1 MMDATETGEAA
12 SVAMGD
18 GGIAQGRLIIVG
30 DVHGCLHELRQLMG
44 RIEPAV
50 EDRRIFIGDK
60 FFLNDPES
68 RVLKHATVLDTGWV
82 FGGQLS
88 ALDITEL

>member
-30 DVHGCLHELRQLMG
+30 DVHGCLHELRQLME

>member
-1 MMDATETGEAA
+1 MDATETGEAA

-50 EDRRIFIGDK
+50 EDRIIFIGDLIDK
-60 FFLNDPES
+60 GPDLVNIGNRQFTFLK
-68 RVLKHATVLDTGWV
+68 RGI
-82 FGGQLS
+82 GQSVSLG
-88 ALDITEL
+88 L

>member
-1 MMDATETGEAA
+1 MDATGTGEAA
-12 SVAMGD
+12 SDALGD

-50 EDRRIFIGDK
+50 EDRIIFIGDLIDK
-60 FFLNDPES
+60 GPDLVNIGNRQFTFLK
-68 RVLKHATVLDTGWV
+68 RGI
-82 FGGQLS
+82 GQSVSLG
-88 ALDITEL
+88 L